1 MTPEQWAAL
10 VRRLEPQARQD
21 PKAYG
26 RKVAAFGALG
36 YLFIGLALAGLVV
49 LALLVVLLAFAG
61 PALLLK
67 LLLPIGALGLLIL
80 RSLSVRIDPP
90 GGIVA
95 RRSDAPELFRMI
107 DEVNETVKG
116 PKVHKVLIDDE
127 PNAAI
132 VQIPR
137 RGMIFGQRNYLVL
150 GFPYLQALT
159 PDEFRAVVAHELGHL
174 SRSHGRFGTW
184 VYRIRMTWWQLL
196 AALEEKRHWT
206 TGLFR
211 RFFEWYVPRFDAY
224 SFPLRR
230 AHEFEADEAA
240 AAAAGPQAAMTA
252 LLSGTLGARYVYED
266 YWPKLYDRVY
276 VESEPPRSAFA
287 PMGRELAAVRTG
299 KDVQQLLQA
308 ELTREPDVADTHPSL
323 AERIRHLGLD
333 AQEVIRLVTSD
344 GVGQTAAQA
353 FLGEREAAVAEELDR
368 AWRESIAAEWSE
380 RHSERQEARRE
391 LERLEE
397 RAAQG
402 RLPLE
407 DARTLATLA
416 ADFRDADTVLER
428 YRAVLALDPD
438 DATANY
444 AVGRI
449 LLDRRDDAGLVHLD
463 RSIDRDPEAVVPA
476 CEAAIMYLEA
486 EGRSDETDR
495 YRARGERQLEVYE
508 AASAER
514 EEVDVDDELE
524 PAELDEALVAQ
535 VRAVIAR
542 HDDVRAAYL
551 VRKRLRHLAD
561 EYPLYVVAL
570 IPKKRWRQLWKEADA
585 DEKDEVTLADRVAAD
600 LELPVDFHVIVPGPR
615 SGMDGRLDQI
625 PGAKIFSRG

>member
-36 YLFIGLALAGLVV
+36 YLFIGLALATLVA
-49 LALLVVLLAFAG
+49 LALLVVALALAG

-80 RSLSVRIDPP
+80 RSLSVRMDPP
-90 GGIVA
+90 GGIEV

-116 PKVHKVLIDDE
+116 PKVHKVLIDPE

-137 RGMIFGQRNYLVL
+137 RGTIFGQRNYLVL
-150 GFPYLQALT
+150 GLPYMQALT

-184 VYRIRMTWWQLL
+184 VYRIRTTWWQLL
-196 AALEEKRHWT
+196 AGLEEKKHWT
-206 TGLFR
+206 TGVFR

-252 LLSGTLGARYVYED
+252 LLSGTLGARYLYEE
-266 YWPKLYDRVY
+266 YWPQLYGRADH
-276 VESEPPRSAFA
+276 EDEPPRSAFA
-287 PMGRELAAVRTG
+287 PIGRELAAARTG
-299 KDVQQLLQA
+299 TGVQELLQE

-333 AQEVIRLVTSD
+333 PQEIVRLVAAD
-344 GVGQTAAQA
+344 GAGRTAAQA
-353 FLGEREAAVAEELDR
+353 FLGEGEAAVAEQLDR
-368 AWRESIAAEWSE
+368 AWRESISTEWAE
-380 RHSERQEARRE
+380 RHRERVQARRA
-391 LERLEE
+391 LEQLEE
-397 RAAQG
+397 QAAGEQ
-402 RLPLE
+402 LPIE
-407 DARTLATLA
+407 DARTLAALTA
-416 ADFRDADTVLER
+416 EFRDPDAALER
-428 YRAVLALDPD
+428 YRAVLALDPN
-438 DATANY
+438 DAPANF
-444 AVGRI
+444 GIGQI
-449 LLDRRDDAGLVHLD
+449 LVDRGDDAGLAHLD
-463 RSIDRDPEAVVPA
+463 RAMDADQEAVVPA
-476 CEAAIMYLEA
+476 CELAIAYLEA
-486 EGRSDETDR
+486 RGRSDEANR
-495 YRARGERQLEVYE
+495 YRARGEHQLDVYE

-514 EEVDVDDELE
+514 EEVGVEDELE
-524 PAELDEALVAQ
+524 PAQLDKALVEH
-535 VRAVIAR
+535 VRATVAR
-542 HDDVRAAYL
+542 HEDVKAAYL

-561 EYPLYVVAL
+561 EYPLYVVAV
-570 IPKKRWRQLWKEADA
+570 IPRKRWRQLWKEADA
-585 DEKDEVTLADRVAAD
+585 HDKDESTLADRVAAD
-600 LELPVDFHVIVPGPR
+600 LELPVEAHVIVPGPR
-615 SGMDGRLDQI
+615 SGMNKRLEAI
-625 PGAKIFSRG
+625 PGAKIFSRD